1 LGCSW
6 DGIFFF
12 SRKSNE
18 ENSMSNTLK
27 LEAHGDRE
35 IVMTRAFDA
44 PRQLVFEA
52 FTRPDLL
59 RQWLLGPPGW
69 TMPVC
74 EVDLRVGGR
83 YRYVWRN
90 EKGVGMTAG
99 GTYRE
104 IVVPERIVATETFEP
119 PWYPGECTNTLL
131 MREEGGRTILTQTLR
146 YESNAAREMVIKSP
160 MESGVAISYDRLE
173 QMLAAQNAAGQKK

>member
-1 LGCSW
+1 M
-6 DGIFFF
+6 I
-12 SRKSNE
+12 NE
-18 ENSMSNTLK
+18 LK
-27 LEAHGDRE
+27 LQAQGDRE
-35 IVMTRAFDA
+35 IIMTRSFNA
-44 PRQLVFEA
+44 PRHLLFEA
-52 FTRPDLL
+52 FTQPDLL

-74 EVDLRVGGR
+74 EVDLRIGGT

-90 EKGVGMTAG
+90 DKGVEMTAT

-104 IVVPERIVATETFEP
+104 IVAPERIVATETFEP

-146 YESNAAREMVIKSP
+146 YESNAARELVIKSP
-160 MESGVAISYDRLE
+160 MEGGVAISYERLE
-173 QMLAAQNAAGQKK
+173 QMLAAPNIIGAKK

>member
-1 LGCSW
+1 
-6 DGIFFF
+6 
-12 SRKSNE
+12 
-18 ENSMSNTLK
+18 MTNTLK

-35 IVMTRAFDA
+35 IVMTRAFNA
-44 PRQLVFEA
+44 PRHLVFEA

-90 EKGVGMTAG
+90 DQGVEMTASG
-99 GTYRE
+99 SFRE
-104 IVVPERIVATETFEP
+104 IVAPDRIVASETFDP
-119 PWYPGECTNTLL
+119 AWYPGECLNTMGLK
-131 MREEGGRTILTQTLR
+131 EEGGRTLFTQTLR
-146 YESNAAREMVIKSP
+146 YESNAAREMVMKSP
-160 MESGVAISYDRLE
+160 MEGGVAISYDRLE
-173 QMLAAQNAAGQKK
+173 QMLAEQNMAGAKN